1 MNEYK
6 VTVLLEDGSTK
17 HLLTGE
23 FPDNKSAWVAGYHSL
38 TEEERKEVM
47 HYTVEELVEVE
58 DCAHCGSI
66 CGCDYY

>member
-23 FPDNKSAWVAGYHSL
+23 FPDNKSAWAAGYHSL
-38 TEEERKEVM
+38 TEEERAEVV
-47 HYTVEELVEVE
+47 HYNVEELVERE
-58 DCAHCGSI
+58 DCPHCGAL